1 MTNETTYLENLLN
14 NRKVVRNYKKT
25 SLEDTNLKN
34 ISKFSIKIPTAGF
47 SRGIEILNTFDV
59 KKIKNVSRIFNE
71 DNFIKDGKS
80 PWISNSLA
88 LFFILLNE
96 EAYHHRY
103 SKNDKT
109 NAVNSKDW
117 DVPYWY
123 VDAGAAMMNCILLIE
138 EKELSSGFMGLHNID
153 RKKIHEEFKIPD
165 TYQIIGMITAGVEDS
180 NTDISKNKHNKKK
193 LIHNEFFSRETNR
206 FPQ

>member
-25 SLEDTNLKN
+25 SYEDSNLKN

-71 DNFIKDGKS
+71 DNFIKVGKS

-193 LIHNEFFSRETNR
+193 LVHNEFFSR
-206 FPQ
+206 

>member
-25 SLEDTNLKN
+25 SLEVTNLKN

-71 DNFIKDGKS
+71 DNFIKDGKA

-96 EAYHHRY
+96 EAYHRRY

-193 LIHNEFFSRETNR
+193 LIHNEFFSR
-206 FPQ
+206 

>member
-1 MTNETTYLENLLN
+1 MTNEITYLENLLN

-25 SLEDTNLKN
+25 SLEDTKLKN

-59 KKIKNVSRIFNE
+59 KKIKNVSKIFNE

-153 RKKIHEEFKIPD
+153 RRKIHEEFKIPD

-193 LIHNEFFSRETNR
+193 LIHNEFFSR
-206 FPQ
+206 

>member
-71 DNFIKDGKS
+71 DNFIKDGRS

-109 NAVNSKDW
+109 YAVNSKDW

-193 LIHNEFFSRETNR
+193 LVHNEFFSR
-206 FPQ
+206 